1 MTKLSETKKKI
12 FAVELLQL
20 LKKEY
25 SYNELSKMLD
35 LPIPVISRYING
47 HVLPNIK
54 RTDKILNFFK
64 EEYLIEIIKS
74 KIKIKENGI
83 FDLSSLVHD
92 TMLQR
97 IVGKT
102 VFHEFEIIDIDKIL
116 TVETNG
122 IPLAVQIGNE
132 FGVDVIIAKKQKE
145 LGIDEFIEEKSIV
158 SPSVG
163 KFFYIPKDSIK
174 KDDLVLIVDDIIRTG
189 VTISG
194 LIKLIEKAKAKPAG
208 IFALISTKDAIE
220 NLKKTTNIKC
230 QISSL
235 LIL

>member
-12 FAVELLQL
+12 FAIEILQL

-64 EEYLIEIIKS
+64 EEYLIEMIKS

-208 IFALISTKDAIE
+208 IFTLISTKDAIE

-230 QISSL
+230 QVSSL